1 MSSCRCSEREKTET
15 SLKKKDNRKVEIIV
29 EDKIEMVCPSFVG
42 ACVDADVE
50 NSAYSE
56 ELWKLIDEQ
65 CEKFRQTLTTDT
77 VKDISAIAATRRVY
91 KACGKDPSRYRP
103 SSEALIR
110 RVLQGKQLYQIDTLV
125 DLINLAS
132 ITYGYSIGGF
142 DAGKF
147 SGDTLSLGVG
157 REGEPYEGIGRG
169 MLNIAGLPVYRDAI
183 GGVGTPTSD
192 NERTKMGLATRRLV
206 ALVNG
211 YDGNEETVRATA
223 QLIIRLV
230 ERFCNGRNARYFIYR

>member
-1 MSSCRCSEREKTET
+1 MSSCRCSEIEKTET
-15 SLKKKDNRKVEIIV
+15 SLKKKDNRNVEIIV
-29 EDKIEMVCPSFVG
+29 EDKIETVCPSFVG
-42 ACVDADVE
+42 ACVEADVE

-211 YDGNEETVRATA
+211 YDGNEETVHATA
-223 QLIIRLV
+223 QLIVQLV
-230 ERFCNGRNARYFIYR
+230 ERFCNGRNVRYFIYR

>member
-29 EDKIEMVCPSFVG
+29 EDKIETVCPSFVG
-42 ACVDADVE
+42 AYVEADVE